1 MARRSHT
8 SRQDRSALSGQNT
21 PRIPRQTESK
31 RWDKSLQSA
40 TESGAAAK
48 ASLIDSF
55 LSNVRNVNLLDEDNV
70 NIDNCP
76 VPKRSDPPKNN
87 FVNEQARTATLVA
100 GVACDARAMAVQSL
114 GCGHVPFMSAL
125 IPIEGSQWPIR
136 PNSDMDNYGIES
148 HGQYT
153 KFLAVVEAPKLS
165 QDYVPDIGKQVQMYF
180 DMEYKFE
187 KIPVTEMWPEDVE
200 KIVNEFSREFQ
211 DTDAAYSYTL
221 NADGQTM
228 DEVVAAQDV
237 SLSREELD
245 KIRLDCI
252 RKRMAKLIL
261 PNIPYEL
268 TDKQRNGLTT
278 AEARIALAAD
288 AIKTI
293 ITEHDQCPQ
302 EQRALLESW
311 LEKNNTVQ
319 ANTDDVDWTDIK
331 WHGRRI
337 IQVPGIVSGFQYY
350 LLSTPKHPNWPPD
363 LQPPPLR
370 FVYDKPD
377 VNGSV
382 QALHDSLKLVIRTVI
397 FYRAKVEVLKFK
409 GRVCHTMN
417 NLKDGSRGLHWW
429 RYALNFNPAVSKTIK
444 VNLLSEFPGIAA
456 GLANGRFRGEHAQAA
471 RALEFSN
478 AGKFILQGG
487 PGAGKS
493 AFIQTCLTTA
503 LEKDTVLNGI
513 SKRTTAVYTTST
525 NAMVNNAYTVFA
537 ERNPNRRAARAF
549 MFREEVLAVLLYEN
563 MHRNEAQEDTEQN
576 TSSAPRHQAISVFRQ
591 HVENITQS
599 NRELYSPR
607 QHEHSLAAIAIQRII
622 ADPNSFISH
631 CWPMR
636 TEDPDSWKALKKTLL
651 ERIKEL
657 LKAIILELDVI
668 FCTPHTAKDLKNNCQ
683 DWNPTL
689 VIIDKAGLL
698 TETQLLVPISC
709 WPHAATLIVGDPNQ
723 LRPIVPSYRKKL
735 RCETLAEK
743 EDDVKVFEFDDLVS
757 EQRRYPILARAQALH
772 GVDFTLRENHRV
784 YGSAGEYMS
793 RNMFNGSMVC
803 THLGDRAASA
813 SLSEYVNE
821 NLEASK
827 NLVWFDLDGA
837 VETAAGTSY
846 VNTAQARFCVELAL
860 QFCRECDFP
869 LVTDWLAWKN
879 GKLEKKGIRRGRVLI
894 ICMYAQQRELIL
906 SMLQQVPTH
915 EYDLSHIEVRSVD
928 QCLGHYREV
937 VIMSIGRSAGAGHTR
952 DIKRSNVALTRHILF
967 LATVSS
973 SEVGDKLGNNLKRY
987 RQYHDKH
994 NLRKQ
999 IKGWHLWC
1007 EKCCQHGHSQERC
1020 GETLVCGFCRG
1031 PHAGRNCTKVPRDK
1045 ATVADERWTEG
1056 ATDNCW
1062 PPATE
1067 AVVTAP
1073 AALTLEDGN
1082 KRLVILDNLQRSV
1095 LYKSDAAQKGKQPKV
1110 IVCPTRSIVQSQ
1122 RRAN

>member
-1 MARRSHT
+1 MSYDAHF
-8 SRQDRSALSGQNT
+8 SAGGALL
-21 PRIPRQTESK
+21 K
-31 RWDKSLQSA
+31 WDKSVQIA
-40 TESGAAAK
+40 AESGPAAK
-48 ASLIDSF
+48 TSLIDSF
-55 LSNVRNVNLLDEDNV
+55 LSNVRNVNLLDADNV

-76 VPKRSDPPKNN
+76 VPERSEPPKNN

-114 GCGHVPFMSAL
+114 GC
-125 IPIEGSQWPIR
+125 
-136 PNSDMDNYGIES
+136 
-148 HGQYT
+148 
-153 KFLAVVEAPKLS
+153 
-165 QDYVPDIGKQVQMYF
+165 
-180 DMEYKFE
+180 
-187 KIPVTEMWPEDVE
+187 
-200 KIVNEFSREFQ
+200 
-211 DTDAAYSYTL
+211 
-221 NADGQTM
+221 
-228 DEVVAAQDV
+228 AQDV

-245 KIRLDCI
+245 KIRLDYI

-278 AEARIALAAD
+278 AEARSALAAD

-319 ANTDDVDWTDIK
+319 ANTDDVSWTDIK

-363 LQPPPLR
+363 LYPPPLR

-382 QALHDSLKLVIRTVI
+382 QALHDRLKLVIRTVI
-397 FYRAKVEVLKFK
+397 FYRAKVEILKFK
-409 GRVCHTMN
+409 GHVCHAMN

-429 RYALNFNPAVSKTIK
+429 RYALNFNPAVAKTIK
-444 VNLLSEFPGIAA
+444 VNLLLEFPGIAA
-456 GLANGRFRGEHAQAA
+456 GLANGRFR
-471 RALEFSN
+471 
-478 AGKFILQGG
+478 
-487 PGAGKS
+487 
-493 AFIQTCLTTA
+493 A

-525 NAMVNNAYTVFA
+525 NAMVNNAYAVFA

-576 TSSAPRHQAISVFRQ
+576 TSSTPRHQAISVFRQ

-607 QHEHSLAAIAIQRII
+607 QHEHSLAA
-622 ADPNSFISH
+622 
-631 CWPMR
+631 
-636 TEDPDSWKALKKTLL
+636 
-651 ERIKEL
+651 
-657 LKAIILELDVI
+657 
-668 FCTPHTAKDLKNNCQ
+668 
-683 DWNPTL
+683 
-689 VIIDKAGLL
+689 
-698 TETQLLVPISC
+698 
-709 WPHAATLIVGDPNQ
+709 TLIVGDPNQ
-723 LRPIVPSYRKKL
+723 FRPIVPSYRKKL

-772 GVDFTLRENHRV
+772 GVDFTLHENHRV

-793 RNMFNGSMVC
+793 RNMFNGNMVS
-803 THLGDRAASA
+803 R
-813 SLSEYVNE
+813 
-821 NLEASK
+821 
-827 NLVWFDLDGA
+827 NLVWFDLDDA

-846 VNTAQARFCVELAL
+846 INTAQARFCVELAL
-860 QFCRECDFP
+860 QFCRECNFP
-869 LVTDWLAWKN
+869 FMTDWIAWKN
-879 GKLEKKGIRRGRVLI
+879 GKLEKKRIRRGRVLI

-915 EYDLSHIEVRSVD
+915 EYDLSRVEFP
-928 QCLGHYREV
+928 LL
-937 VIMSIGRSAGAGHTR
+937 
-952 DIKRSNVALTRHILF
+952 KW
-967 LATVSS
+967 AT
-973 SEVGDKLGNNLKRY
+973 KLGNNLKSY
-987 RQYHDKH
+987 RQYHSKH
-994 NLRKQ
+994 NLWKQ

-1020 GETLVCGFCRG
+1020 DETLVCGFCRA
-1031 PHAGRNCTKVPRDK
+1031 PHAGRNCTKVPQDK
-1045 ATVADERWTEG
+1045 TTVTDERWTEG
-1056 ATDNCW
+1056 ATDKCW

-1067 AVVTAP
+1067 AVATGP
-1073 AALTLEDGN
+1073 AALALEESK
-1082 KRLVILDNLQRSV
+1082 KRLPSLDSLQRSV
-1095 LYKSDAAQKGKQPKV
+1095 LYKAHAAQKGKQPKV
-1110 IVCPTRSIVQSQ
+1110 IVCSTRNIAESQ
-1122 RRAN
+1122 RRAI

>member
-1 MARRSHT
+1 MAHRGHT
-8 SRQDRSALSGQNT
+8 SRQDQSARSGQNT
-21 PRIPRQTESK
+21 PRTPRQTESK
-31 RWDKSLQSA
+31 RWDKSVQIA
-40 TESGAAAK
+40 AESGPAAK
-48 ASLIDSF
+48 TSLIDSF
-55 LSNVRNVNLLDEDNV
+55 LSNVRNVNLLDAHNV
-70 NIDNCP
+70 NIDDWS
-76 VPKRSDPPKNN
+76 VPERSEPRKNN

-100 GVACDARAMAVQSL
+100 GVACDAPAMAVQSL
-114 GCGHVPFMSAL
+114 GCGHVPCMSAL
-125 IPIEGSQWPIR
+125 IPIEGSQWPVR
-136 PNSDMDNYGIES
+136 PSTDMDNYSIES

-165 QDYVPDIGKQVQMYF
+165 QDYVPDIGKEVQMYF

-187 KIPVTEMWPEDVE
+187 KIPVTEMRPEDVE
-200 KIVNEFSREFQ
+200 KVVNEFSRKFQ
-211 DTDAAYSYTL
+211 DTDAAYSYTR

-228 DEVVAAQDV
+228 DE
-237 SLSREELD
+237 
-245 KIRLDCI
+245 
-252 RKRMAKLIL
+252 LIL

-319 ANTDDVDWTDIK
+319 ANTDDVSWTDIK

-363 LQPPPLR
+363 LYPPPLR
-370 FVYDKPD
+370 FVYDKPN

-382 QALHDSLKLVIRTVI
+382 QAFHDRLKLVIRTVI

-409 GRVCHTMN
+409 GHVCHTMN

-429 RYALNFNPAVSKTIK
+429 RYALNFSPAVAKTIK
-444 VNLLSEFPGIAA
+444 VNLLWECPGIAA

-471 RALEFSN
+471 RVLEFSN

-525 NAMVNNAYTVFA
+525 NAMVNNAYAVFA

-651 ERIKEL
+651 ERIKDL
-657 LKAIILELDVI
+657 LKAIILELDII

-723 LRPIVPSYRKKL
+723 FRPIVPSYRKKL

-743 EDDVKVFEFDDLVS
+743 EDDVKVFELDDLVS
-757 EQRRYPILARAQALH
+757 EQRRYPILARAQLLH
-772 GVDFTLRENHRV
+772 GVDFTLHENHRV
-784 YGSAGEYMS
+784 YGSAGEYIS
-793 RNMFNGSMVC
+793 RNMFNGNMVC
-803 THLGDRAASA
+803 THLGDWAASA
-813 SLSEYVNE
+813 SLS
-821 NLEASK
+821 
-827 NLVWFDLDGA
+827 D
-837 VETAAGTSY
+837 
-846 VNTAQARFCVELAL
+846 
-860 QFCRECDFP
+860 
-869 LVTDWLAWKN
+869 
-879 GKLEKKGIRRGRVLI
+879 
-894 ICMYAQQRELIL
+894 
-906 SMLQQVPTH
+906 
-915 EYDLSHIEVRSVD
+915 VD

-952 DIKRSNVALTRHILF
+952 DIKCSNVALTRHIVF

-973 SEVGDKLGNNLKRY
+973 SEVGDKLGSNLKSY
-987 RQYHDKH
+987 RQYHSKH
-994 NLRKQ
+994 NLWKQ

-1020 GETLVCGFCRG
+1020 DETLVCGFCRG
-1031 PHAGRNCTKVPRDK
+1031 PHAGRNCTKVPQDK
-1045 ATVADERWTEG
+1045 TTVTDERWTEG
-1056 ATDNCW
+1056 ATDECW

-1067 AVVTAP
+1067 AVATGP
-1073 AALTLEDGN
+1073 AALTLEEGN
-1082 KRLVILDNLQRSV
+1082 KRRVILDNLERSV
-1095 LYKSDAAQKGKQPKV
+1095 LYKADAAQKGKKPKV
-1110 IVCPTRSIVQSQ
+1110 KVYPTRNIAESQ
-1122 RRAN
+1122 PRAI

>member
-1 MARRSHT
+1 MAHRGHT
-8 SRQDRSALSGQNT
+8 SRQDRSARSGQNT
-21 PRIPRQTESK
+21 PRTPRQTESK
-31 RWDKSLQSA
+31 RWDKSVQIA
-40 TESGAAAK
+40 AESGPAAK
-48 ASLIDSF
+48 TSLIDSF
-55 LSNVRNVNLLDEDNV
+55 LSNVRNVNLLDADNV

-76 VPKRSDPPKNN
+76 VPERSEPPKNN

-136 PNSDMDNYGIES
+136 ASTDMENYGIES

-165 QDYVPDIGKQVQMYF
+165 QDYVPDIGKEVQMYF

-200 KIVNEFSREFQ
+200 KVVNEFSRKFQ
-211 DTDAAYSYTL
+211 DTDAAYSYTR
-221 NADGQTM
+221 NADGQTIEGLM
-228 DEVVAAQDV
+228 TAKDV
-237 SLSREELD
+237 SLSKEELD
-245 KIRLDCI
+245 EIRLDYI
-252 RKRMAKLIL
+252 REKIAKSIL
-261 PNIPYEL
+261 PKIPCEL

-278 AEARIALAAD
+278 AEARIALAAE

-302 EQRALLESW
+302 EQRELLESW

-319 ANTDDVDWTDIK
+319 ANTDDF
-331 WHGRRI
+331 
-337 IQVPGIVSGFQYY
+337 PGIVSGFQYY

-363 LQPPPLR
+363 LYPPPLR

-382 QALHDSLKLVIRTVI
+382 QALHDRLKLVIRTVI

-409 GRVCHTMN
+409 GRVCHAMN
-417 NLKDGSRGLHWW
+417 NLKDGSHGLHWW
-429 RYALNFNPAVSKTIK
+429 RYALNFNPAVAKTIK
-444 VNLLSEFPGIAA
+444 VNLLSELPGIAA
-456 GLANGRFRGEHAQAA
+456 GLANGKFRGEHAQAA

-493 AFIQTCLTTA
+493 IFIQTALTTA
-503 LEKDTVLNGI
+503 LEKDTVLNDI
-513 SKRTTAVYTTST
+513 TKRTTAVYTTST
-525 NAMVNNAYTVFA
+525 NAMVNDAYAVFA

-549 MFREEVLAVLLYEN
+549 MFREEVLAVLLYESIP
-563 MHRNEAQEDTEQN
+563 RSEAQEDTEQK
-576 TSSAPRHQAISVFRQ
+576 TSSAPRHRAISVFRQ

-636 TEDPDSWKALKKTLL
+636 TEEPDSWKALKKTLL
-651 ERIKEL
+651 ERIKDL
-657 LKAIILELDVI
+657 LKAIILELDII
-668 FCTPHTAKDLKNNCQ
+668 FCTPYTAKDLKNNCQ

-698 TETQLLVPISC
+698 AETQLLVPISC

-723 LRPIVPSYRKKL
+723 LP
-735 RCETLAEK
+735 EK
-743 EDDVKVFEFDDLVS
+743 EDDVKVFEFDDPVS

-793 RNMFNGSMVC
+793 RNMFNGSMVS

-827 NLVWFDLDGA
+827 NLVWFDLDDA

-879 GKLEKKGIRRGRVLI
+879 GKLEKKAIRRGRVLI
-894 ICMYAQQRELIL
+894 ICMYAQQREVIL

-915 EYDLSHIEVRSVD
+915 EYDLSHIEVRSPD

-973 SEVGDKLGNNLKRY
+973 SEVGDKLANNLKSY
-987 RQYHDKH
+987 RQYHSKH

-1020 GETLVCGFCRG
+1020 DETLVCGFSRG

-1056 ATDNCW
+1056 ATDKCW
-1062 PPATE
+1062 PRATE
-1067 AVVTAP
+1067 AVATGP
-1073 AALTLEDGN
+1073 AALTLGDGN
-1082 KRLVILDNLQRSV
+1082 KRLVILDNLERSV
-1095 LYKSDAAQKGKQPKV
+1095 L
-1110 IVCPTRSIVQSQ
+1110 
-1122 RRAN
+1122 